1 MEVDWAERTP
11 MTIKGERSVEELNG
25 GSLDARFLVN
35 LNRKQCSNQEGE
47 IENSRSV
54 RKQTGES

>member
-35 LNRKQCSNQEGE
+35 LNRKQCFNREGE

>member
-1 MEVDWAERTP
+1 

-35 LNRKQCSNQEGE
+35 LNRKQCSNREGE